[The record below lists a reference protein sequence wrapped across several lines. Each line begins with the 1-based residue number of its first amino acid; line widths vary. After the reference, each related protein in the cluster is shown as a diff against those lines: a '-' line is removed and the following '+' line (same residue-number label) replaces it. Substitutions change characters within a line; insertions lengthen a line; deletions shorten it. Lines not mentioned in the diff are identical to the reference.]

1 MEVAD
6 EDQKS
11 SIAVSDAKAAATST
25 LDEIKNYQLRFMGN
39 HDTFSSKTASNTFN
53 IIAFNSS

>member
-11 SIAVSDAKAAATST
+11 SIAVSDAKANNPSST
-25 LDEIKNYQLRFMGN
+25 LDEIKNY
-39 HDTFSSKTASNTFN
+39 
-53 IIAFNSS
+53 